1 MLLKN
6 SRLEQWSILVK
17 YFVYTMFNGGLR
29 RQTTA
34 N

>member
-6 SRLEQWSILVK
+6 SLLEQWFILVK
-17 YFVYTMFNGGLR
+17 YFVYTMFNDGLR
-29 RQTTA
+29 RQTKS